1 MTNIQENIRGEKTL
15 IAFIGAGSA
24 IETEYALF
32 ESRADGEYVLKKE
45 NEKQP
50 AAKQYGYPFLAK
62 LVEEVFDQVVFLGTN
77 GSKWGMLRDKIASMA
92 ADDSK
97 DYQKPMEKSD
107 EIPGEY
113 MADDRKND
121 LKEELSK
128 NISGY
133 ISKIRELDD
142 NIKVEIIIIKE
153 GRTETENKENIEKIQ
168 NALSKLDISEITLD
182 VTNGL
187 RSHPMYVL
195 PIINNIA
202 AIYNKNIP
210 INIYYGMY
218 DGKVEEREENSGVY
232 QPSRVIRDGI
242 APMVD
247 LKEIRMI
254 DKWTGAVR
262 EFCSNGSVLQILELL
277 EQSALYFVENSEH
290 VNYKAYYLDA
300 FNAFSFAANSN
311 NLDMLHGAVAK
322 IYQLTD
328 GENGLVGISDEMPVY
343 VKNSLMQIISYIKEQ
358 FVWDQGDES
367 TQYASHMLSLANWY
381 LQQNRLGDSVRTF
394 QEAVITYVMEMYP
407 GKIFRLL
414 ESRLVKWEKEQEKTE
429 EECISDKLFDANVRR
444 VIRKE
449 LFEDETVLENRTE
462 ELENWKS
469 WKKEYDYMKQ
479 YVHNPDALLYNG
491 SIVETGEA
499 SIKEAKRNIT
509 QFALKIDEER
519 RKYADRNTGDMSK
532 PQLESRIDYLLD
544 IKHYDVFIS
553 YRRSYY
559 EVDKKKIND
568 GVLLTTSICDYLKSK
583 GLNVFIDK
591 REMVGK
597 EGEFEQ
603 HIHNGLVNS
612 KIFLLILGNQAYCR
626 DYSDDDQ
633 YYKEI
638 IMAVRRNKKIAVVC
652 MNDFCKPDHSI
663 DFGEG
668 VEEHEELMKVVS
680 SHQRI
685 GCQYSDTWDYD
696 NILSLRKCIY
706 EELSQMLKE

>member
-1 MTNIQENIRGEKTL
+1 MTNVQTNMSRGKTL

-32 ESRADGEYVLKKE
+32 ESQADGEYVLIKE

-62 LVEEVFDQVVFLGTN
+62 LVEETFDQVVFLGTK

-97 DYQKPMEKSD
+97 DQQKPVEESD
-107 EIPGEY
+107 ELLGEY
-113 MADDRKND
+113 LADDRKSD
-121 LKEELSK
+121 LKEELSN

-133 ISKIRELDD
+133 ISKIRALDYD
-142 NIKVEIIIIKE
+142 IKVEIILIKE
-153 GRTETENKENIEKIQ
+153 GRTETENKENIENIQ

-232 QPSRVIRDGI
+232 KPSRVIGNGI

-247 LKEIRMI
+247 LKEIRVI

-277 EQSALYFVENSEH
+277 EESAPYFVEDSERK
-290 VNYKAYYLDA
+290 NYKAYYLDA
-300 FNAFSFAANSN
+300 FNAFSFAINSN
-311 NLDMLHGAVAK
+311 NLDMLQGAVAK
-322 IYQLTD
+322 IYNLVD
-328 GENGLVGISDEMPVY
+328 GENGLVGVSDEMPVY
-343 VKNSLMQIISYIKEQ
+343 VQNSLIQIVSYIKKQ
-358 FVWDQGDES
+358 FVSDHGEQS
-367 TQYASHMLSLANWY
+367 TQYASLMLSLANWY
-381 LQQNRLGDSVRTF
+381 LRQNRLGDSVRTF

-407 GKIFRLL
+407 GKTFRLL
-414 ESRLVKWEKEQEKTE
+414 ESRLVKWEKEEDKTE
-429 EECISDKLFDANVRR
+429 EECISGHLFDANVRR

-449 LFEDETVLENRTE
+449 LFEDETVLENRDE
-462 ELENWKS
+462 ELEKWQN

-491 SIVETGEA
+491 STVETGEA
-499 SIKEAKRNIT
+499 NIKEAKKSIT
-509 QFALKIDEER
+509 DFAVKIDEER
-519 RKYADRNTGDMSK
+519 RKYQSRRTGDMSK

-544 IKHYDVFIS
+544 VKHYDVFIS

-568 GVLLTTSICDYLKSK
+568 GVLLTTSICDYLESK

-591 REMVGK
+591 RELVGT
-597 EGEFEQ
+597 EGEFEPY
-603 HIHNGLVNS
+603 IHNSLIKS

-626 DYSDDDQ
+626 DYSDQDQ

-638 IMAVRRNKKIAVVC
+638 IMAVQRNKKIAVVC
-652 MNDFCKPDHSI
+652 MNDFYKPDGLI
-663 DFGEG
+663 DLGRG
-668 VEEHEELMKVVS
+668 VEDHEELMKVVNDY
-680 SHQRI
+680 QRI
-685 GCQYSDTWDYD
+685 GAEYSATWEYD
-696 NILSLRKCIY
+696 NILSLRNCIY
-706 EELSQMLKE
+706 KELSEMLKK